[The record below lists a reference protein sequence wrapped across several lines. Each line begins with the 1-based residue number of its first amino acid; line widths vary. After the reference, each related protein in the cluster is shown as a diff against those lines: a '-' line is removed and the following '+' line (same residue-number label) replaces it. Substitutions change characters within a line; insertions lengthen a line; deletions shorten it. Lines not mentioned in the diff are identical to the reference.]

1 MQQQNEPAIEY
12 MRRIVNSC
20 NYELEGILY
29 DLPSIEAI
37 VEYFEL
43 QSQYDT
49 EFQEGILEAIA
60 NGDSPEAYNAFVE
73 KWDLSWTPG

>member
-12 MRRIVNSC
+12 MRRIVSSC

-49 EFQEGILEAIA
+49 EFQEGIMEAIA
-60 NGDSPEAYNAFVE
+60 NGDDPSAYNAFLE
-73 KWDLSWTPG
+73 KWNLPWTTA